1 MYALNLP
8 DPGLKLQEKN
18 GKLYVFDRLRK
29 QFVRFTPEEQV
40 RQSFIAFLI
49 DEKGYPEGLL
59 ANEVSIELG
68 NVKRRCDT
76 VLYDVRLAPLMIV
89 EYKAPSVVINQGVFD
104 QIARYTLSLPAP
116 WLIIS
121 NGLQHFCCRKEAEKK
136 GYSFVK
142 EIPSYSFVLGK
153 E

>member
-1 MYALNLP
+1 MYELNLP

-18 GKLYVFDRLRK
+18 GKLYVFDRLRR
-29 QFVRFTPEEQV
+29 QFVRLTPEEQV

-49 DEKGYPEGLL
+49 EEKGYPEGLL

-76 VLYDVRLAPLMIV
+76 VLYDTWLAPQMII
-89 EYKAPSVVINQGVFD
+89 EYKAPSVAINQRVFD

-121 NGLQHFCCRKEAEKK
+121 NGLQHFCCRKEIEKK

-142 EIPSYSFVLGK
+142 EIPSYSVLI
-153 E
+153 